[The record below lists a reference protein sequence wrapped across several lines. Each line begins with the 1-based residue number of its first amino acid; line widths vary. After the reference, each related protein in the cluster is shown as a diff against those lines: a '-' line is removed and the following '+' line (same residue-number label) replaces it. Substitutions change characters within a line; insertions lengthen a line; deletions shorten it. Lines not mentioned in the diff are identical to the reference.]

1 MAARI
6 VYHVLPGPGGWQVRR
21 GRAKRSSAVHAPKP
35 AAIRAAVAM
44 AKNHP
49 RAQVVIHAADGTIS
63 SDRLYDGHALRRK
76 RKVRKVVRKMLR
88 TKKRKAAKRR
98 ASARRGVRT
107 RQRHQKAVA
116 IKRSSAAKRGAV
128 RRRRR

>member
-21 GRAKRSSAVHAPKP
+21 GHGKRSSAVHARKP
-35 AAIRAAVAM
+35 AAIRAAVVM

-63 SDRLYDGHALRRK
+63 SDRTYDGQALRRK

-98 ASARRGVRT
+98 AAARKGVKTRKR
-107 RQRHQKAVA
+107 RQRKIA
-116 IKRSSAAKRGAV
+116 IRRSSAAKRGAS